1 MYGGNLVLSILENLF
16 EIISAEALAVC
27 HMRGGEQRIIVCR
40 LVKHRITAITL
51 E

>member
-27 HMRGGEQRIIVCR
+27 HKRGGVQRIIVCS